1 MKEKYIA
8 KREELMTEAQNFI
21 NEGKIQEFEAKKIEV
36 EQLDAD
42 YEIACQKQAE
52 FDALNQNNKVTKIEN
67 TSVKVDGAIMER
79 MNGMNMVEEVEFT
92 NSVGYRKSFMNYVR
106 NGQINREFINADN
119 NTLTSDVSVV
129 IPQVVLDQIVCRI
142 QDSELLKAITNTNYK
157 TGVAVAVNQVK
168 PQATWTAEGAS
179 SDKQKATVGQIV
191 FGAFKLRVAISMS
204 LEVSEL
210 SLQAFEAM
218 LTAQIA
224 EALQKALEEAVV
236 KGTGVGMPKGL
247 TQETPV
253 ETVTLDAVNRLTYD
267 KVCEIEGCIKSEYDK
282 DSIYIMNK
290 KTFFNML
297 DVQEN
302 GGQVVAS
309 MHTDVDGK
317 VKRFIFGRPVVF
329 TNFLPAST
337 DANPDD
343 LPVAIVC
350 NAKDYVLNTSY
361 QLVTKH
367 YEDNDTDDQIIKSV
381 LLADGKML
389 TNDSLIFVEG
399 N

>member
-67 TSVKVDGAIMER
+67 KSVKVDGAIMER

-179 SDKQKATVGQIV
+179 S
-191 FGAFKLRVAISMS
+191 
-204 LEVSEL
+204 
-210 SLQAFEAM
+210 
-218 LTAQIA
+218 
-224 EALQKALEEAVV
+224 
-236 KGTGVGMPKGL
+236 
-247 TQETPV
+247 
-253 ETVTLDAVNRLTYD
+253 
-267 KVCEIEGCIKSEYDK
+267 
-282 DSIYIMNK
+282 
-290 KTFFNML
+290 
-297 DVQEN
+297 
-302 GGQVVAS
+302 
-309 MHTDVDGK
+309 
-317 VKRFIFGRPVVF
+317 GRRQHVPR
-329 TNFLPAST
+329 
-337 DANPDD
+337 
-343 LPVAIVC
+343 
-350 NAKDYVLNTSY
+350 
-361 QLVTKH
+361 
-367 YEDNDTDDQIIKSV
+367 
-381 LLADGKML
+381 
-389 TNDSLIFVEG
+389 
-399 N
+399 